1 MGCVGVR
8 QSVDG
13 CDGCDGWQSVDGL
26 RGCAAIGPGL
36 CRRSAL
42 PKATVIPGHIP
53 PTACREAEQPH
64 HTSSKDRSHWS
75 RGAANARRRAPH
87 LPTLPTCQLRRSR
100 GAANARSRAPHLPT
114 LPTCQ
119 LRRSRGAANARRG
132 APHLPTPPCPPASSG
147 TSSVPAL
154 PPHLPAT
161 RLVVW
166 SPRSHTMTCG
176 AEGGV

>member
-114 LPTCQ
+114 
-119 LRRSRGAANARRG
+119 
-132 APHLPTPPCPPASSG
+132 PPCPPASSG